1 MYFGDSA
8 HFVMGAFLAMLWSF
22 TRIFIKTSSGRK
34 RFNVL
39 GALNAV
45 TLQMVTVVNDSYIN
59 AWSVAELFQKL
70 RALHPGEKIT
80 FILDNARY
88 QKCQVAIAAANML
101 DIKLLYLPPYS
112 PNLNLVERVWKF
124 IRKKSL
130 NCKYYE
136 TFDEFKLAILG
147 CIEKFNGEYKS
158 ELESLLTWT
167 FQTFPAGETEG
178 KAA

>member
-1 MYFGDSA
+1 
-8 HFVMGAFLAMLWSF
+8 MGAFLAMLWSF

-45 TLQMVTVVNDSYIN
+45 TLQLVTVVNDSYIN
-59 AWSVAELFQKL
+59 AWSIAELLKKL
-70 RALHPGEKIT
+70 RELHPTGKIT
-80 FILDNARY
+80 LILDNAKY
-88 QKCQVAIAAANML
+88 QACHVAKSAANML

-112 PNLNLVERVWKF
+112 PNLNLIERVWKF

-130 NCKYYE
+130 NCKYYD
-136 TFDEFKLAILG
+136 TFDAFKLAILG
-147 CIEKFNGEYKS
+147 CIEKFSGEYKA

-167 FQTFPAGETEG
+167 FQTFPTEESTE

>member
-59 AWSVAELFQKL
+59 AWSVVDLFQKL

-80 FILDNARY
+80 FILDNAKY

-112 PNLNLVERVWKF
+112 PNLNLIERVWKF

-130 NCKYYE
+130 NCKHYE

-147 CIEKFNGEYKS
+147 CIEKFHGEYKP

>member
-1 MYFGDSA
+1 
-8 HFVMGAFLAMLWSF
+8 MLWSF

-59 AWSVAELFQKL
+59 AWSVAELLKKL
-70 RALHPGEKIT
+70 RELHPNEKIT
-80 FILDNARY
+80 LILDNAKY
-88 QKCQVAIAAANML
+88 QACHVAKSAANML
-101 DIKLLYLPPYS
+101 EIKLLYLPPYS
-112 PNLNLVERVWKF
+112 PNLNLIERVWKF

-136 TFDEFKLAILG
+136 NFDEFKLAILG
-147 CIEKFNGEYKS
+147 CIEKFGGEYRE

-167 FQTFPAGETEG
+167 FQTFPSDESVG
-178 KAA
+178 KVA

>member
-59 AWSVAELFQKL
+59 AWSVAELLKKL
-70 RALHPGEKIT
+70 RELHPTGKIT
-80 FILDNARY
+80 LILDNAKY
-88 QKCQVAIAAANML
+88 QACYVAKSAASML
-101 DIKLLYLPPYS
+101 DIQLLYLPPYS
-112 PNLNLVERVWKF
+112 PNLNLIERVWKF

-130 NCKYYE
+130 NCKYYA
-136 TFDEFKLAILG
+136 TFDEFKLAISD
-147 CIEKFNGEYKS
+147 CIEKFSGEHKA
-158 ELESLLTWT
+158 ELASLLTWE
-167 FQTFPAGETEG
+167 FQTFPANTTEG